1 MKRMAVLVTVA
12 LTLVLGTVF
21 SSCTTDNDFEEREMV
36 PGDLPGGGN
45 GSDDGDAPNFDPHYN
60 RLGRTESGRCG
71 NGYRRGGR
79 GYLLGSERVR
89 R

>member
-36 PGDLPGGGN
+36 PGD
-45 GSDDGDAPNFDPHYN
+45 
-60 RLGRTESGRCG
+60 SGTTRNIG
-71 NGYRRGGR
+71 
-79 GYLLGSERVR
+79 
-89 R
+89 